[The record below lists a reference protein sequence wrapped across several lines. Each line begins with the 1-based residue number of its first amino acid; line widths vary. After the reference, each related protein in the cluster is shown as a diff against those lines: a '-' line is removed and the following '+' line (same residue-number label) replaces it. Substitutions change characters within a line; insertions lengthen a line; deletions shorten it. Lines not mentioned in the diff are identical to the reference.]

1 MWWWSTTFQLVVALL
16 FCFGVLQAIGYRS
29 LLVKSLV
36 YKSILPIDII
46 LLELKRMKCL
56 KLLRKND
63 NPFKDKLIASFKNP
77 KLYPSPLQNFYK
89 RGTRMLSYLT
99 GVVETVRHFCKSFTN
114 IKSVGT
120 KQPPTD
126 INSGDRKTL
135 LINFVTKQLNDM
147 KGSAIVIFTDDNRFR
162 S

>member
-1 MWWWSTTFQLVVALL
+1 MPQQNETLCLYCTGLGFISKNEEYNLEKNILNSSYLVVALL

-99 GVVETVRHFCKSFTN
+99 GVVETV
-114 IKSVGT
+114 
-120 KQPPTD
+120 
-126 INSGDRKTL
+126 
-135 LINFVTKQLNDM
+135 
-147 KGSAIVIFTDDNRFR
+147 
-162 S
+162 